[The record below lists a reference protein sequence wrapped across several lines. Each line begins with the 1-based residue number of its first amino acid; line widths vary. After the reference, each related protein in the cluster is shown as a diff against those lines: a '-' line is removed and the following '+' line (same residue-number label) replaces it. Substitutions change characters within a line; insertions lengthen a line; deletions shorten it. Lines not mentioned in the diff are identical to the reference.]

1 MVALALLR
9 HADTAWSAEGRIQG
23 RRDVPLCDAG
33 RAALAGLALPEA
45 CRGMRVIT
53 SPLARCVETARLLGA
68 HEALCDAR
76 LVEMHW
82 GDWEGRSLAELR
94 AELGAS
100 MRENEA
106 RGWDFRPAGGES
118 PREVWARIRPWLAE
132 VAAAGEPTLAITHR
146 GVIRAL
152 LAAATGWDMRGA
164 PPAKLDWGA
173 LHLFTLAPDRAPSV
187 QALNVRPHV
196 R

>member
-1 MVALALLR
+1 MVSLALLR

-23 RRDVPLCDAG
+23 RHDVPLSAAG
-33 RAALAGLALPEA
+33 RTAFAGFALPAA
-45 CRGMRVIT
+45 CRGMRVAT

-68 HEALCDAR
+68 RDALCDPR

-82 GDWEGRSLAELR
+82 GEWEGRVLAELR
-94 AELGAS
+94 EELGAA

-132 VAAAGEPTLAITHR
+132 IAVAAEPTLAISHR
-146 GVIRAL
+146 GVIRAV
-152 LAAATGWDMRGA
+152 LASATGWDMRGP
-164 PPAKLDWGA
+164 PPAKLDWRA
-173 LHLFTLAPDRAPSV
+173 VHLFSLAPDGTPAV
-187 QALNVRPHV
+187 HALNVR
-196 R
+196 